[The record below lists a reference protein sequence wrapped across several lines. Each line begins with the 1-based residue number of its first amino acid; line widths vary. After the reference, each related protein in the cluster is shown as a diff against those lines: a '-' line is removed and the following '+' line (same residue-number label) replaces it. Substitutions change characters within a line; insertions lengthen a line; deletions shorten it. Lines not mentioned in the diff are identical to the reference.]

1 MRLRLLP
8 SLSCIRAQRRALFP
22 IAAVLLVLQGC
33 SPEAA
38 DAAPSGLKSTAVIVR
53 ESKPEFPDKA
63 IAKYRELQQRCI
75 EGRIEV
81 AKAQG
86 WAYDPASDAITDT
99 DILALDTEKSEEY
112 FDGQKYAVIV
122 TGTQI
127 DGTSFGPTQ
136 EANCKLTSM
145 PFKSVDIRDGDCRR
159 LSVEYDLPQP
169 SGRRTEIKDACDKA
183 SVENIDQS
191 GATVT
196 VAGNQQCRWNKDDGN
211 PLHVP
216 TCTLF
221 PNAVHA
227 GTGLPLIAIRKNLDS
242 LRSADQP
249 LPGTEAL
256 TYQSLVMVEQATSIE
271 IGVSIPPDKFE
282 APADSANFPLTQ
294 L

>member
-1 MRLRLLP
+1 MP
-8 SLSCIRAQRRALFP
+8 SPAHRSGVFVLS
-22 IAAVLLVLQGC
+22 AVLLLSLLGC
-33 SPEAA
+33 SPQAP
-38 DAAPSGLKSTAVIVR
+38 DAAPSGSKSTVIIVR

-63 IAKYRELQQRCI
+63 IARYRELQQRCI

-86 WAYDPASDAITDT
+86 WAYDPATDAIADA

-122 TGTQI
+122 TGTQV

-136 EANCKLTSM
+136 ESNCKLKSM

-159 LSVEYDLPQP
+159 MSVEYDLPQS
-169 SGRRTEIKDACDKA
+169 SGRRTEIKGACDKA
-183 SVENIDQS
+183 SQDTIDQS
-191 GATVT
+191 GEVVT
-196 VAGNQQCRWNKDDGN
+196 VAGKQQCRWNKGDGN

-216 TCTLF
+216 TCTLL
-221 PNAVHA
+221 PNRLHA
-227 GTGLPLIAIRKNLDS
+227 GTGLPLIAIRKNLGS

-249 LPGTEAL
+249 LAGTEAL

-271 IGVSIPPDKFE
+271 VGGSIPAAKFE
-282 APADSANFPLTQ
+282 APADSTNFPLTQ